1 TLFRST
7 IAWEAPLQASHR
19 WDVSSGP
26 GTLASS
32 IVTPPFAGS
41 SRTPCS
47 SATLAGSYTATR
59 KRPRVLGCAAS
70 LPRIVPGGRLLPR
83 ESEPQGSN
91 GHRDTPSTD
100 TKTKRPPARYWTSTG
115 RGSRQPGAQ
124 PEAKPMPGLG
134 RVGGRGR
141 RRLFSGA
148 QHLPPSYKKGA
159 ALDRFGPVPT
169 PTTRTVTNLLY
180 GGVSN

>member
-70 LPRIVPGGRLLPR
+70 LPRLVPGGRLLPR

-91 GHRDTPSTD
+91 GHRDTP
-100 TKTKRPPARYWTSTG
+100 RPTRRQRDLRRATGHRRGADRVNPERSRRPNLCPAWAG
-115 RGSRQPGAQ
+115 WEG
-124 PEAKPMPGLG
+124 
-134 RVGGRGR
+134 
-141 RRLFSGA
+141 
-148 QHLPPSYKKGA
+148 GA
-159 ALDRFGPVPT
+159 AAACSRARSIFPLI
-169 PTTRTVTNLLY
+169 
-180 GGVSN
+180 